1 MAETSKAKARRDR
14 ENWFNQ
20 YAPPESVGID
30 IGCQED
36 PLYEHYRKWD
46 LILGDGDATF
56 MEGVADNSY
65 QVVYSSHILE
75 HVNDPITAIKNWYR
89 ILAPGGNLI
98 ILVPHRD
105 LYETSTKLPSK
116 WNFEH
121 RSMWLPTE
129 SDLVDTKNF
138 KQTILD
144 AIPNVDIISFRIL
157 DEGYDYSIP
166 PNQHPSGE
174 YSIEAIIKKPEN
186 FCADDT
192 I

>member
-98 ILVPHRD
+98 ILVPHKN
-105 LYETSTKLPSK
+105 LYERKLQPPSN

-121 RSMWLPTE
+121 ISFWLPSSE
-129 SDLVDTKNF
+129 EPPHTKNLY
-138 KQTILD
+138 QTILE
-144 AIPNVDIISFRIL
+144 AIPNADIISFKVL

-166 PNQHPSGE
+166 QNQHASGE
-174 YSIEAIIKKPEN
+174 YSIEAIIRKL
-186 FCADDT
+186 
-192 I
+192 